1 MYGTQFSYTFIL
13 TTTTATNAAIIIIII
28 AHAITTGINMVK
40 ITSVCTVLYA
50 NKQLYGIDLR
60 KIIRLIQ
67 LNLGNNYFWRVT
79 N

>member
-1 MYGTQFSYTFIL
+1 
-13 TTTTATNAAIIIIII
+13 
-28 AHAITTGINMVK
+28 MVK